1 MAKQEKQVV
10 DNLSPPIVQ
19 TLRLDYCWVCF
30 KDFVNLQV
38 EHHHIVPRAYGGEK
52 GPTVSLC
59 CDCHTIAHKTAD
71 SLFSKGNP
79 VVPLA
84 NPMARERALYLAQVI
99 CNARSAIENLNSE
112 NKRYVYSG
120 FFDGKTHARLVRL
133 AAYLK
138 MPQQKVIKY
147 AINSLYERLLK

>member
-1 MAKQEKQVV
+1 MTIQIV
-10 DNLSPPIVQ
+10 D
-19 TLRLDYCWVCF
+19 TLYLEECWVCLVKRGTKNF
-30 KDFVNLQV
+30 E
-38 EHHHIVPRAYGGEK
+38 EHHVVPRSYGGER

-59 CDCHTIAHKTAD
+59 CDCHTTAHKAAD
-71 SLFSKGNP
+71 ALYAKGNP

-99 CNARSAIENLNSE
+99 CNARSAIENINSE